1 MGFKENIGGA
11 LIPSYERKPDTQNK
25 ETITIIA
32 MHNSMARDGLA
43 DGIKNNL
50 IEVKYTLLFL

>member
-1 MGFKENIGGA
+1 MRTVWSSQ
-11 LIPSYERKPDTQNK
+11 LIDCEENK

-32 MHNSMARDGLA
+32 MHDSMARDGLA

-50 IEVKYTLLFL
+50 IQT